1 MKNTKHPTSLS
12 LREAETTS
20 GTKREQR
27 ATRIHIIGIVGEGKM
42 GTSLFN
48 FLLEFHFLLRWI
60 CSPEADLEKLRKT
73 LIKKVRRSLKAGLID
88 QQEHDE
94 ILNSTIISS
103 DPEQLRDCDLVIETI
118 NEELELKRKLFS
130 GIDKIVPPS
139 CILASNSSSINPSR
153 LFVSEARDPFIIGL
167 HYFYPIPLKDIV
179 ELIYTEKTSEEVRS
193 RVQYF
198 IRKTGKHFISLN
210 ESNSFILNRLFLDIQ
225 NDAFRIVEQKKATFS
240 QIDNLVSSSL
250 FPFGVFDF
258 MDNVGIDTML
268 AAVKNYTS
276 DYPHKDYYQPLID
289 KLYRLEKACKLG
301 VKSGEGFYK
310 YPGGTKAHVKAE
322 KALSETEEKE
332 ILDYLSNTYINASK
346 RFTMQSGCTLD
357 EMNHA
362 IKEYFG
368 IEKGPFG

>member
-1 MKNTKHPTSLS
+1 MKNNQSQKSSCQDPGS
-12 LREAETTS
+12 
-20 GTKREQR
+20 
-27 ATRIHIIGIVGEGKM
+27 RIQIVGIVGEGKM
-42 GTSLFN
+42 GTSLFY
-48 FLLEFHFLLRWI
+48 FLLEFPFLLRWI
-60 CSPEADLEKLRKT
+60 CSPEADLEKFHKT
-73 LIKKVRRSLKAGLID
+73 FTIKALRSLKTGLID

-103 DPEQLRDCDLVIETI
+103 DPEQLKDCDLVIETI
-118 NEELELKRKLFS
+118 NEEFELKRNLFS
-130 GIDKIVPPS
+130 RIDKIVPAS

-179 ELIYTEKTSEEVRS
+179 ELIYTEKTPVEVRS
-193 RVQYF
+193 RVEYF

-240 QIDNLVSSSL
+240 QIDDLVSSRL

-268 AAVKNYTS
+268 ASVKNYTS

-289 KLYRLEKACKLG
+289 KLYRLEKAGKLG
-301 VKSGEGFYK
+301 LKSGEGFYT
-310 YPGGTKAHVKAE
+310 YPEGIKTHADSE

-346 RFTMQSGCTLD
+346 RFTMQSGCTID